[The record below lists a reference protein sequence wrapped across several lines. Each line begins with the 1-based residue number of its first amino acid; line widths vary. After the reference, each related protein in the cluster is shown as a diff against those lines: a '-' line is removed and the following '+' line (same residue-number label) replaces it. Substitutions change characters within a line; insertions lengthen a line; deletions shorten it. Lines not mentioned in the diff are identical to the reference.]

1 MGALNNSM
9 WNSKSGEDDF
19 YEHQISN
26 SVRFNSGTPNLLHR
40 TPASAGNRQV
50 GTVSLWMKSSY
61 NFIQSANA
69 NLSIFVAGTSGN
81 QTDAL
86 RVLYMYQDF
95 LRASSTEA
103 NFNVSSDKLRDPA
116 AWFHL
121 VAKLTGG
128 NLVHYV
134 NGVQVSTHSVS
145 GDTALNDDVA
155 HIIGSRATNGP
166 DSNFEGYMT
175 EVCVIDGTA
184 HGPDS
189 FGETKEG
196 MWIPKDPS
204 GLTFGSQGAYL
215 QMKNSAVGTASAN
228 TMGADTSGNNNH
240 FTTVG
245 FAASDHMKDSPT
257 FGEDSDGNFCVMN
270 TIGLTGLGTAAA
282 NHTDTTEGGLAVH
295 VDAGGGMGTMGLH
308 SSTGGKWY
316 WEVRIVTYQD
326 GGILGITNDTF
337 NSDVEIGYNSP
348 ASGLLADA
356 IGYYFDNGN
365 LLSGV
370 QDGGT
375 TSSYGAK
382 VAAGD
387 IIGIAVDVDNG
398 KIWFAENNSFQ
409 NSGNPATGA
418 NAARGASGTIGAA
431 MDFTTATWFPAVG
444 DWSAADA
451 DVVFNF
457 GQDGT
462 FAGAISAAG
471 NADGNGNGS
480 FKYAPPSGYLA
491 LCTANLPTPA
501 ADPKSGNPPSKFFSP
516 YIWTG
521 NGQNR
526 NITIAS
532 DKKPS
537 LTWIKQTTDGTL
549 AWNVWTHAYVG
560 FNGDPDSFLVTN
572 TTALISADQGTSGP
586 FTAAPSATAL
596 PISVYANV
604 NANTKT
610 YVGYAWSMNGG
621 SNSTN
626 EEGSVDSEVDANATV
641 GQSIVAWTGTNN
653 SFGNAITVGH
663 GLDAAPHMIVVKQLT
678 GNADEWN
685 MYHHAVGPGSGS
697 TAAHSSLTLNSNAAL
712 YSNQSY
718 KGFGGT
724 LPTATVFTVDG
735 NNLNRASATLFA
747 LCCTSKDGYSRFG
760 RFEGNGNAN
769 GTFVNCGFQP
779 ATIWLK
785 SIDSTSDW
793 LVYDNKRLGYNVD
806 NNSLSINSTAS
817 QTTTDMV
824 DIVSNGFKARI
835 ATDPNVAETYIYCAW
850 AEAPFK
856 YAVGR

>member
-1 MGALNNSM
+1 MSALNNSM
-9 WNSKSGEDDF
+9 WNSKGGVEDF

-26 SVRFNSGTPNLLHR
+26 SVRFNRATPNLLHR
-40 TPASAGNRQV
+40 TPGSAGNRQV
-50 GTVSLWMKSSY
+50 GTVSLWMKPLY
-61 NFIQSANA
+61 NAIMSANE
-69 NLSIFVAGTSGN
+69 NLSIFTAGTSGN

-95 LRASSTEA
+95 LRSSSTEA
-103 NFNVSSDKLRDPA
+103 NFNVSAYKIRDPS

-134 NGVQVSTHSVS
+134 NGVQVSTYAVS
-145 GDTALNDDVA
+145 GDTAFNNAVA
-155 HIIGSRATNGP
+155 HIIGSTATNGAN
-166 DSNFEGYMT
+166 SNFEGYMT

-184 HGPDS
+184 YGPDS
-189 FGETKEG
+189 FGETKQG
-196 MWIPKDPS
+196 AWIPKDPS

-257 FGEDSDGNFCVMN
+257 FGADSSGNFCVMN
-270 TIGLTGLGTAAA
+270 TRGLTGLGTTVA

-308 SSTGGKWY
+308 ASTGGKWY
-316 WEVRIVTYQD
+316 WEYYVTDYQA
-326 GGILGITNDTF
+326 GGILGIINDTH
-337 NSDVEIGYNSP
+337 NSDPELGYNSP
-348 ASGLLADA
+348 GSGLLADG
-356 IGYYFDNGN
+356 IGYYFEDGD

-370 QDGGT
+370 QDGSTLSG
-375 TSSYGAK
+375 YGAQ
-382 VAAGD
+382 VDAGD
-387 IIGIAVDVDNG
+387 VLGVAVDVDAG

-418 NAARGASGTIGAA
+418 NAARGAGGTITTA
-431 MDFTTATWFPAVG
+431 MDFTTATWFPSVG
-444 DWSAADA
+444 CWSAADMNG
-451 DVVFNF
+451 VFNF

-462 FAGAISAAG
+462 FAGAITDAG
-471 NADGNGNGS
+471 NADANGNGS
-480 FKYAPPSGYLA
+480 FKYAPPSGFLA
-491 LCTANLPTPA
+491 LCTGSLPDPA
-501 ADPKSGNPPSKFFSP
+501 ADPNTENPPSKFFSP

-537 LTWIKQTTDGTL
+537 LTWIKQRVDGTL

-560 FNGDPDSFLVTN
+560 FDGDPDSFLVTN
-572 TTALISADQGTSGP
+572 TTALISADQGTSGT
-586 FTAAPSATAL
+586 FTGAPSATAL
-596 PISVYANV
+596 PLSAYANV

-626 EEGSVDSEVDANATV
+626 DDGSVDSEVDANATV
-641 GQSIVAWTGTNN
+641 GQSIVAWTGTND
-653 SFGNAITVGH
+653 SWGNAITVGH
-663 GLDAAPHMIVVKQLT
+663 GLGAVPHFIIGKQLT
-678 GNADEWN
+678 GNADEWQV
-685 MYHHAVGPGSGS
+685 YHHAVGVGNGS
-697 TAAHSSLTLNSNAAL
+697 TAAHSQLVLNTTVAL

-718 KGFGGT
+718 KGWGGV
-724 LPTATVFTVDG
+724 LPTSTVFTVDG
-735 NNLNRASATLFA
+735 NNTNRNNSTLFA
-747 LCCTSKDGYSRFG
+747 LVCTSKDGYSRFG
-760 RFEGNGNAN
+760 RFEGNGNVN
-769 GTFVNCGFQP
+769 GTFVNCGFRP
-779 ATIWLK
+779 ATIWIK

-793 LVYDNKRLGYNVD
+793 FVFDNKRVGYNPD
-806 NNSLSINSTAS
+806 NNALSINTTANE
-817 QTTTDMV
+817 TTTDMV
-824 DIVSNGFKARI
+824 DLYSNGFKFI
-835 ATDPNVAETYIYCAW
+835 ITSDPNVAETYIYCAW
-850 AEAPFK
+850 AEVPFK
-856 YAVGR
+856 YASGR